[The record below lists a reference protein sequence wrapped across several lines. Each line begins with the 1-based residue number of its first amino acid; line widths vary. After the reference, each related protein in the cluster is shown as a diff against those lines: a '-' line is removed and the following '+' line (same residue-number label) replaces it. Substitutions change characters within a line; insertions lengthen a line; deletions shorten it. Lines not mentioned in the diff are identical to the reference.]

1 MPTTLLA
8 PLCGL
13 SVGLIL
19 GLTGGG
25 GAILAVPLLVY
36 VLGFPVKQGVALSL
50 TTVAVSALY
59 GAIAQSRGRHV
70 SWGRGSTIGIG
81 GIIGVPIGKALGEH
95 LSDRT
100 TMLVFATLM
109 VYIAGK
115 MILSRRGPRAP
126 KWLQCPPPT
135 AHQMI
140 SAGCLFRLLTIGTAT
155 GVISGLCGV
164 GGGFLI
170 VPALIAVAQLEVP
183 QAMATSLVA
192 LVIIS
197 LTGVIAHRTILVAI
211 PPGIP
216 LVFLTGSLL
225 GMFVGVRVKRFISP
239 RVLQILFGS
248 VVLVVA
254 GVVVVRSW

>member
-1 MPTTLLA
+1 MPITLLA

-36 VLGFPVKQGVALSL
+36 VIGFPVKQGIALSL
-50 TTVAVSALY
+50 ATVAVSALY

-70 SWGRGSTIGIG
+70 SWGRGIAIGVG
-81 GIIGVPIGKALGEH
+81 GIVGVPVGKGIGEH

-100 TMLVFATLM
+100 TMLILAALM
-109 VYIAGK
+109 FYVAAK

-126 KWLQCPPPT
+126 TWLQCPPPT
-135 AHQMI
+135 AQRMM
-140 SAGCLFRLLTIGTAT
+140 STGCLCRLLTIGAVT
-155 GVISGLCGV
+155 GLISGLCGV

-170 VPALIAVAQLEVP
+170 VPALIAIAQLEVP

-192 LVIIS
+192 IVIIS
-197 LTGVIAHRTILVAI
+197 LTGVIAHWTLLVAI
-211 PPGIP
+211 PLGIP
-216 LVFLTGSLL
+216 LIFLAGSLL
-225 GMFVGVRVKRFISP
+225 GMFVGVRVKTLISP
-239 RVLQILFGS
+239 RVLQILFGCIVLLVAS
-248 VVLVVA
+248 LVLVM
-254 GVVVVRSW
+254 